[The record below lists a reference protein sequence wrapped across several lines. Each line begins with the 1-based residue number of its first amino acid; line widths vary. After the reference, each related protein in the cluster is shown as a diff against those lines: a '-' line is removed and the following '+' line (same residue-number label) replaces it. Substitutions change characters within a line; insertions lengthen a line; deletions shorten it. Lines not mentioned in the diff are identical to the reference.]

1 MFDAIDIV
9 IPVYNEGDN
18 IKTTIAEIE
27 GKVKTACRIWVV
39 YDFDE
44 DTTVPPTKEL
54 IAQGKNV
61 KLLKNKYGRG
71 VLKAIKTGLETVDKD
86 AVLVAMGDLSDDMAA
101 VDKMFDMLNQG
112 YDLVCGSRYMK
123 GGKQIGGPPLKTFMS
138 RMAGI
143 SLHLLTGIP
152 THDISNSFKLYS
164 RKMLEK
170 INIES
175 TGGFEIG
182 MEIVVKAYTMGYKI
196 GEVPSVWK
204 DRSAGESKFMLW
216 KWLPKYL
223 HWYWFAVRHRFLGR
237 KDG

>member
-18 IKTTIAEIE
+18 IKTTVAEIE
-27 GKVKTACRIWVV
+27 GKVKTPWCIWVV

-44 DTTVPPTKEL
+44 DSTVPPTQEL

-143 SLHLLTGIP
+143 SLHILTGIP

-182 MEIVVKAYTMGYKI
+182 MEIVVKAYTSGYKI

-223 HWYWFAVRHRFLGR
+223 HWYWYAVRHKFFGR